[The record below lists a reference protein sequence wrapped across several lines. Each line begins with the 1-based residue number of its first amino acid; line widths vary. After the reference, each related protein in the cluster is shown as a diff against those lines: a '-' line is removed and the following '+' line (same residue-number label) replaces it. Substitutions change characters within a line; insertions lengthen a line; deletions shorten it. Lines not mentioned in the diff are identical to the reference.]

1 MGALPAGNRNGLKFV
16 IRVISGTL
24 LFLYLIS
31 GTGRSSN
38 LYVKTNVFYRDC
50 NTRLN

>member
-1 MGALPAGNRNGLKFV
+1 MGALSAGNRNGLKFV
-16 IRVISGTL
+16 SRVISGTL
-24 LFLYLIS
+24 LYLIS
-31 GTGRSSN
+31 GNGRSSN